1 MVKTTGLI
9 KITQPPKGKVQ
20 GSLVALGQLPTR
32 LQEMLMKIFQKIT
45 SVIGEPSLDAQEA
58 TKGSTVQEIFS
69 RKTSFIDNFTANK
82 FHIY

>member
-9 KITQPPKGKVQ
+9 KITQLPKGKVQ

-45 SVIGEPSLDAQEA
+45 SVIREPSLDAQERA
-58 TKGSTVQEIFS
+58 HKGQQFKRTFPERQVL
-69 RKTSFIDNFTANK
+69 
-82 FHIY
+82 